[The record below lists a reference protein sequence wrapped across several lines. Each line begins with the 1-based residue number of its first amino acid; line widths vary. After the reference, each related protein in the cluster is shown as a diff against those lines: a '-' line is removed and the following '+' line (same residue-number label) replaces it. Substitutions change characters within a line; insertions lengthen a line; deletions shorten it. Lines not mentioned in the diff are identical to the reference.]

1 MLPTFSIFLLARVSL
16 KFSSKVASEMTK
28 LKNDYFIFL
37 YFRSNKNSYKWKPA
51 CRVQSNLMSV
61 RSHHKV
67 VHCENKLFSINFVV
81 DNGFFIILND
91 GMFVVVDFQKY
102 FVYIFAVPNWFLQL
116 FSFWKKKCRIF
127 FERTL
132 LVVKWWEHVS
142 LYSFQIFASFLSTVK
157 T

>member
-1 MLPTFSIFLLARVSL
+1 MLPTFSTFLLARVSL
-16 KFSSKVASEMTK
+16 KFSWKVASEMTK

-37 YFRSNKNSYKWKPA
+37 YFRSNKNSYQRKPA
-51 CRVQSNLMSV
+51 CRVQSNLLSV

-67 VHCENKLFSINFVV
+67 VHCENRLFSIDFVV
-81 DNGFFIILND
+81 DNGFFLILND

-116 FSFWKKKCRIF
+116 FSFWKKVSHLFWKDVISGKM
-127 FERTL
+127 
-132 LVVKWWEHVS
+132 VKWMK
-142 LYSFQIFASFLSTVK
+142 FASFLSAIK